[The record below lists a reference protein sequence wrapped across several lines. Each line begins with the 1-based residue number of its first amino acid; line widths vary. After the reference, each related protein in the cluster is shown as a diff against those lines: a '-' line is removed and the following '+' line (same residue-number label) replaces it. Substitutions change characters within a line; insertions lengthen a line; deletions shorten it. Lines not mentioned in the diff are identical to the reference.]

1 MDFIYIVLFGALE
14 ALYKT
19 LVEANYSCSHSCPG
33 VD

>member
-19 LVEANYSCSHSCPG
+19 LEANYSCSNSCPG